1 MLIEVGIIGYSPDS
15 VISMTRNGH
24 IKSILIEGSPD
35 EIIEQVITKYQELPV
50 LAGTETHNDIIFFTY
65 DPDSGNDVTYLAC
78 SNQRYE
84 DLSREVTPSRGMISL
99 MKEYIRKGGIVRILG
114 KFRDKWFMN
123 WLDEN
128 PLEGKG

>member
-1 MLIEVGIIGYSPDS
+1 MLIEAGIIGYSSDS
-15 VISMTRNGH
+15 VISMTRNGD

-50 LAGTETHNDIIFFTY
+50 LVGTEAHNDIIFFTY
-65 DPDSGNDVTYLAC
+65 DPDSGNDVTYIAC
-78 SNQRYE
+78 SHQRYE
-84 DLSREVTPSRGMISL
+84 DLMMDRDSGGIIRL
-99 MKEYIRKGGIVRILG
+99 MKSYMRKGGIVRILG

-128 PLEGKG
+128 PLEVK